1 MTPTL
6 GGVIA
11 VGVPLL
17 LFAAMWIAVLVLR

>member
-17 LFAAMWIAVLVLR
+17 LFAAGIVAVLVLD

>member
-17 LFAAMWIAVLVLR
+17 LFVVGWIAVLVSP